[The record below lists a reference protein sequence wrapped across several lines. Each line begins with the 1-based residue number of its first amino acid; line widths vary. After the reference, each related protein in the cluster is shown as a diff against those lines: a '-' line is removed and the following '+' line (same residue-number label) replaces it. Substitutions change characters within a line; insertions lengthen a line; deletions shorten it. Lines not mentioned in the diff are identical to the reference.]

1 MPKFESQH
9 ILQPLIWTWGPKNQM
24 IIMVSLLQHDNEL
37 GYPGIKKDNP
47 NFQLLLFGQ
56 AFPIAS

>member
-1 MPKFESQH
+1 
-9 ILQPLIWTWGPKNQM
+9 M
-24 IIMVSLLQHDNEL
+24 IIMVSLLQHDNEFF
-37 GYPGIKKDNP
+37 GYPGIKKDKP